1 MYPLLIR
8 SPLEEAIED
17 LQYLLAPSDLICYG
31 HLIPNLMNPDFSTRG
46 DQLQSRMYTGRSY
59 GQAMRAAV
67 EMSMALLAM
76 MTLVSDLVRRIT
88 YINES

>member
-1 MYPLLIR
+1 MR
-8 SPLEEAIED
+8 SPSEDALED
-17 LQYLLAPSDLICYG
+17 LQYLLAPSDPICYG
-31 HLIPNLMNPDFSTRG
+31 HLIPNLMNPDFCTRG
-46 DQLQSRMYTGRSY
+46 DQLQSRMDTGHSY

-76 MTLVSDLVRRIT
+76 MTLVGDLVRRIT